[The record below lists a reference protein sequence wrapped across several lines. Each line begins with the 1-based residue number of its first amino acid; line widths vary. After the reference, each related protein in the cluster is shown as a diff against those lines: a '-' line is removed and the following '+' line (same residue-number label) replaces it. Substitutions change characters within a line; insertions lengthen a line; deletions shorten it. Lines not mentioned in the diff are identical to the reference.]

1 MLNNVVIMGRITA
14 APDIKYTNSGVAVCS
29 FTVAVQRDY
38 DKDMTDF
45 IDCVSWRKTA
55 EFIGKYFAKGEM
67 IAVDGRLQ
75 TRNWEDKNGAS
86 RKTTVIV
93 VDSAYFCGGKKEYS
107 PTKYQDVEFEA
118 YDESIDDGEL
128 PF

>member
-1 MLNNVVIMGRITA
+1 MLNRIIIMGRLTA
-14 APDIKYTNSGVAVCS
+14 FPEIKYTTNGTAVCR
-29 FTVAVQRDY
+29 FTVAVQRDF
-38 DKDMTDF
+38 DKDITDF
-45 IDCVSWRKTA
+45 IECTAWRKTA

-86 RKTTVIV
+86 RKTTEIV

-107 PTKYQDVEFEA
+107 PTKYQDVEFET
-118 YDESIDDGEL
+118 YDESIDDGDL